1 MEFLLKKMHKL
12 LEKIRYGRIFFL
24 FMALAVVLAAGC
36 SDSSSNQSTQTTI
49 PLVIISDFHFTPFY
63 DPDIFDDLVN
73 SPADQWAAIFET
85 SSITEPLLWG
95 DETNYPLLVRA
106 LDSAKTESDSGAVV
120 LFPGDILAH
129 KFPETFFELYGQED
143 QKALQS
149 FTYKTVTFFS
159 SQVRERFGDLPVIFT
174 LGNNDS
180 YAGDYKLVPGGTFL
194 ADTAE
199 QFYTTFLL
207 GGANRETY
215 FKTYPAGGYY
225 VAEPPGSKVFFVCL
239 NTLLFSPHWIKNNP
253 SEGDAIALKQ
263 LEWLELTLAE
273 ADASEKRVWIIM
285 HIPPGAD
292 IFATVNTYM
301 DQSGHI
307 SNAVSFWEEKY
318 QDRFLEIGRRYV
330 HIIEAVFAG
339 HTHMDEYR
347 LFFRSDGEPPKTS
360 ITTPSVSPVFGND
373 PAFKVITTRKEDWEL
388 LDYRSVAYHLGTVL
402 PEFNNYYIFSET
414 YKMEMPLKPALI
426 ALFPE
431 LVTDMIRQQA
441 YSTLYYSG
449 HNTADIINTTNWPA
463 YWCGIGKM
471 ARKEYIECVNDY
483 QMSSDAWKMT
493 KMEK

>member
-1 MEFLLKKMHKL
+1 MEILLKKMHKL

-73 SPADQWAAIFET
+73 APAEQWAGIFET

-194 ADTAE
+194 ADTAG

-215 FKTYPAGGYY
+215 FKTYPTGGYY

-239 NTLLFSPHWIKNNP
+239 NTLLFSPHWIENNP
-253 SEGDAIALKQ
+253 SEGGAIALKQ

-301 DQSGHI
+301 DNSGHI
-307 SNAVSFWEEKY
+307 SNAITLWEEKY
-318 QDRFLEIGRRYV
+318 QKRFLEIGRRYV

-388 LDYRSVAYHLGTVL
+388 LDYRSVAYHLGTAL
-402 PEFNNYYIFSET
+402 PKFNNYYIFSDT
-414 YKMEMPLKPALI
+414 YKMEMPLKPGLI

-449 HNTADIINTTNWPA
+449 HNTADIINTTNWSA
-463 YWCGIGKM
+463 YWCGIDKM

-483 QMSSDAWKMT
+483 QMSSNVWKMT
-493 KMEK
+493 KP